1 MLKKNTEFMITT
13 WARELLKNAVSN
25 DYVDYILDVIIND
38 VKEDVFA
45 SADENFNEDDVRFA
59 IGRVLMKKLGIEV

>member
-1 MLKKNTEFMITT
+1 MLKK
-13 WARELLKNAVSN
+13 WARELLKNTVSN
-25 DYVDYILDVIIND
+25 DYADYILDAIIDD

-59 IGRVLMKKLGIEV
+59 IGRVLMKKLGIEI

>member
-1 MLKKNTEFMITT
+1 MLKK
-13 WARELLKNAVSN
+13 WARELLKQTVSN
-25 DYVDYILDVIIND
+25 DYADYILDVIIDD

-45 SADENFNEDDVRFA
+45 SADEDFNEDDVRFA

>member
-1 MLKKNTEFMITT
+1 MLKKL
-13 WARELLKNAVSN
+13 ARELLKQTVSN
-25 DYVDYILDVIIND
+25 DYVDYILNVIIDD
-38 VKEDVFA
+38 VKEDVLT

>member
-1 MLKKNTEFMITT
+1 MLKK

-25 DYVDYILDVIIND
+25 DYADYILDVIIDD
-38 VKEDVFA
+38 VKEDVFT

-59 IGRVLMKKLGIEV
+59 IGRVLMKKLGIEI

>member
-1 MLKKNTEFMITT
+1 MLKK
-13 WARELLKNAVSN
+13 WVRELLKQTVSN
-25 DYVDYILDVIIND
+25 DYADYILDVIIDD